1 VRKDKFLVVTSYEYP
16 SSKATANRVHFLI
29 DCLVQEGIYEL
40 SVISSGIDSTC
51 SKLYIQN
58 FIQKNN
64 IKVFYVEKLSSRN
77 ILVRAILEIIHIL
90 KIFAKV
96 LSIRPNFVIFTIPS
110 PMLLFLSLVVK
121 KNSFAID
128 IRDASWEYLRRKNLF
143 FLPFCIFF
151 ENLLRISCL
160 RAKFVTV
167 TNSFEKES
175 VERVS
180 GVRSTI
186 LSNGILKKLY
196 QQLSSKCFVKKQND
210 EISIVYYGNI
220 GIAQHLD
227 SLIKAT
233 GNRENFIVTLIGNG
247 SELKNLQKLI
257 IDNRFKNV
265 TIKEPVQQEKLSK
278 EVHNADILYAQI
290 GNAYSTAV
298 PTKIF
303 EYLTYGK
310 HIVLGLPDGPAKTI
324 FSSFNGV
331 HIHSPQCTI
340 DTFNVLKSVNLSKP
354 VDRELNLHQLKDSFI
369 REDQK
374 QKFLNLIRF

>member
-1 VRKDKFLVVTSYEYP
+1 MRKDKFLVVTSYEYP
-16 SSKATANRVHFLI
+16 SSKATANRVHFLL

-51 SKLYIQN
+51 SKFYNQN
-58 FIQKNN
+58 FIQKND

-77 ILVRAILEIIHIL
+77 ILIRAIFEIIHML
-90 KIFAKV
+90 KICVKV
-96 LSIRPNFVIFTIPS
+96 LSVRPKFLIFTIPS
-110 PMLLFLSLVVK
+110 PMLLFLSLVLK
-121 KNSFAID
+121 KNSFGMD
-128 IRDASWEYLRRKNLF
+128 IRDASWEYLRKKNLF
-143 FLPFCIFF
+143 FVPLCIFF
-151 ENLLRISCL
+151 EYLLRVSCL

-175 VERVS
+175 VKRVS
-180 GVRSTI
+180 GVSSTI
-186 LSNGILKKLY
+186 LSNGILKEFY
-196 QQLSSKCFVKKQND
+196 QQLSSKCFVKKQNE

-220 GIAQHLD
+220 GIAQHLE
-227 SLIKAT
+227 SLIKAL
-233 GNRENFIVTLIGNG
+233 GNQENFNVTLIGNG
-247 SELKNLQKLI
+247 SELKKLHNLIFDK
-257 IDNRFKNV
+257 RFRNV
-265 TIKEPVQQEKLSK
+265 TIKQPVQQEELSK
-278 EVHNADILYAQI
+278 EVQNADILYAQI
-290 GNAYSTAV
+290 GNSYFTAV

-354 VDRELNLHQLKDSFI
+354 VDRELNLHKLKDSFI

-374 QKFLNLIRF
+374 QKFLNLL

>member
-1 VRKDKFLVVTSYEYP
+1 MRKDKFLIVTSYEYP

-51 SKLYIQN
+51 SKFYNQN

-64 IKVFYVEKLSSRN
+64 IKVLYVEKLSSRN
-77 ILVRAILEIIHIL
+77 ILVRAILEVIHIL
-90 KIFAKV
+90 KIFVKV
-96 LSIRPNFVIFTIPS
+96 LSIRPHFLIFTIPS
-110 PMLLFLSLVVK
+110 PMLLFLSLGVK
-121 KNSFAID
+121 KNSFGID

-143 FLPFCIFF
+143 FIPFCILF
-151 ENLLRISCL
+151 ESLLRISCL
-160 RAKFVTV
+160 KAKFVTV

-180 GVRSTI
+180 GVSSTI
-186 LSNGILKKLY
+186 LSNGILKELY
-196 QQLSSKCFVKKQND
+196 HQLSSKCFFKKQNE
-210 EISIVYYGNI
+210 EISILYYGNI

-227 SLIKAT
+227 ILIKAT
-233 GNRENFIVTLIGNG
+233 GNQENFTVTLIGNG

-257 IDNRFKNV
+257 NENRYRNV
-265 TIKEPVQQEKLSK
+265 TIKQPIQQEDLSK

-290 GNAYSTAV
+290 GNAYFTAV

-310 HIVLGLPDGPAKTI
+310 HIVLGLPDGPAKSI
-324 FSSFNGV
+324 FSSFSGV
-331 HIHSPQCTI
+331 HIHSPECTI
-340 DTFNVLKSVNLSKP
+340 DTFKVLKSINLSKP
-354 VDRELNLHQLKDSFI
+354 VDRESNLHKLKDSFI

-374 QKFLNLIRF
+374 QKFLNLI

>member
-1 VRKDKFLVVTSYEYP
+1 MRKDKILVVTSYAYP

-51 SKLYIQN
+51 SKFYNQN

-77 ILVRAILEIIHIL
+77 ILVRATLEIIHIL
-90 KIFAKV
+90 KISFKV
-96 LSIRPNFVIFTIPS
+96 LSVRPHFLIFTIPS

-121 KNSFAID
+121 KNSFGID

-160 RAKFVTV
+160 KAKFVTV

-180 GVRSTI
+180 GVCSTI
-186 LSNGILKKLY
+186 LSNGILKELY
-196 QQLSSKCFVKKQND
+196 QQLSSKSFVKKQND

-233 GNRENFIVTLIGNG
+233 GNRENFTVTLIGNG

-265 TIKEPVQQEKLSK
+265 TIKQPVQQEELSK

-290 GNAYSTAV
+290 GNAYFTAV

-310 HIVLGLPDGPAKTI
+310 HIVLGLPDGPAKSI

-331 HIHSPQCTI
+331 HIHSPECTI
-340 DTFNVLKSVNLSKP
+340 DTFKVLKSVNLSKP
-354 VDRELNLHQLKDSFI
+354 VDRELNLHKLKDSFI

-374 QKFLNLIRF
+374 QKFLNLI

>member
-1 VRKDKFLVVTSYEYP
+1 MRKDKFLVVTSYEYP

-29 DCLVQEGIYEL
+29 DCLVKDGIYEL

-51 SKLYIQN
+51 SKFYEQN

-90 KIFAKV
+90 KIFVKV
-96 LSIRPNFVIFTIPS
+96 LSVRPNFLIFTIPS
-110 PMLLFLSLVVK
+110 PMLLFLSLVIK
-121 KNSFAID
+121 KNSFGID

-160 RAKFVTV
+160 KAKFVTV

-180 GVRSTI
+180 RVSSTI
-186 LSNGILKKLY
+186 ISNGILKELY
-196 QQLSSKCFVKKQND
+196 EQLSSKCFVKKQNE
-210 EISIVYYGNI
+210 EISILYYGNI

-233 GNRENFIVTLIGNG
+233 GNQENFTVTLIGNG

-257 IDNRFKNV
+257 IDNRFRNV
-265 TIKEPVQQEKLSK
+265 TIKQPVQQEDLSK

-290 GNAYSTAV
+290 GNAYFTAV

-310 HIVLGLPDGPAKTI
+310 HIVLGLPDGPAKTL

-331 HIHSPQCTI
+331 HIHSPECKT
-340 DTFNVLKSVNLSKP
+340 DTFKVLKSVNLSKP
-354 VDRELNLHQLKDSFI
+354 VDRKLNLHKLKDSFI

-374 QKFLNLIRF
+374 QKFLNLI

>member
-1 VRKDKFLVVTSYEYP
+1 MRKDKFLVVTSYEYP

-29 DCLVQEGIYEL
+29 DCLVKDGIYEL

-51 SKLYIQN
+51 SKFYEQN

-90 KIFAKV
+90 KIFVKV
-96 LSIRPNFVIFTIPS
+96 LSVRPNFLIFTIPS
-110 PMLLFLSLVVK
+110 PMLLFLSLVIK
-121 KNSFAID
+121 KNSFGID

-160 RAKFVTV
+160 KAKFVTV

-180 GVRSTI
+180 RVSSTI
-186 LSNGILKKLY
+186 ISNGILKQLY
-196 QQLSSKCFVKKQND
+196 EQLSSKCFVKKQNE
-210 EISIVYYGNI
+210 EISILYYGNI

-233 GNRENFIVTLIGNG
+233 GNQENFTVTLIGNG

-257 IDNRFKNV
+257 IDNRFRNV
-265 TIKEPVQQEKLSK
+265 TIKQPVQQEDLSK

-290 GNAYSTAV
+290 GNAYFTAV

-310 HIVLGLPDGPAKTI
+310 HIVLGLPDGPAKTL

-331 HIHSPQCTI
+331 HIHSPECKT
-340 DTFNVLKSVNLSKP
+340 DTFKVLKSVNLSKP
-354 VDRELNLHQLKDSFI
+354 VDRKLNLHKLKDSFI

-374 QKFLNLIRF
+374 QKFLNLI

>member
-1 VRKDKFLVVTSYEYP
+1 MRKDKFLVVTSYAYP
-16 SSKATANRVHFLI
+16 SSKATANRVHFLV

-51 SKLYIQN
+51 SKFYNQN

-64 IKVFYVEKLSSRN
+64 INVLYIGKLKSGN
-77 ILVRAILEIIHIL
+77 ILIRAILEIIHML
-90 KIFAKV
+90 KIYVKV
-96 LSIRPNFVIFTIPS
+96 LSVRPKFLIFTIPS
-110 PMLLFLSLVVK
+110 PMLLLLSLVVK
-121 KNSFAID
+121 KNSFGID
-128 IRDASWEYLRRKNLF
+128 IRDASWEYLRKKNLF
-143 FLPFCIFF
+143 FVPFCIFF

-160 RAKFVTV
+160 KAKFVTV

-175 VERVS
+175 VKRVS
-180 GVRSTI
+180 GVSSTV

-196 QQLSSKCFVKKQND
+196 QQLSSKCFVKKRN
-210 EISIVYYGNI
+210 EKISIVYYGNI

-227 SLIKAT
+227 SLIKAI
-233 GNRENFIVTLIGNG
+233 GNQENFTVTLIGNG

-257 IDNRFKNV
+257 IDNRIRNV
-265 TIKEPVQQEKLSK
+265 TIKQPVQQEDLSK
-278 EVHNADILYAQI
+278 EVYNADILYAQI
-290 GNAYSTAV
+290 GNAYFTAV

-310 HIVLGLPDGPAKTI
+310 HIVLGLPDGPAKSI

-331 HIHSPQCTI
+331 HIHSPECTI
-340 DTFNVLKSVNLSKP
+340 DTFKVLKSVNLSKP
-354 VDRELNLHQLKDSFI
+354 VDRELNLHKLKDSYI

-374 QKFLNLIRF
+374 QKFLNLI